1 MYDPKFTQKEMY
13 DQYGSSRE
21 TTKTKPNPGKQFA
34 DTMKA
39 GGGGRNTSGIGAK
52 RPDYSSNTFGG
63 GQDNNP
69 NRDEF
74 ENKSTID
81 KLKEKA
87 VNLFESLGADKPKAL
102 IVDGKRVY
110 QGPMF
115 RGYDPTVRIG
125 QFGGDAGKKQYRFGM
140 PLLGEVSPSY
150 PSPTLPPAD
159 NNPTLNMFGVRRG
172 FTGGPDM
179 PDLSVSPEAPANM
192 DPLTRGLS
200 QAMLPQASPEM
211 VDYTVGSFRD
221 KENLMTIVED
231 LNKEGV
237 DITLEELAK
246 ANNLSVNDD
255 GTPTN
260 PFVQKGEVLKVP
272 TTRKPTVPT
281 EFMDNAT
288 KAMLRE
294 ATPTKANYV
303 LDTAYSLANQ
313 LRNFTKKSQ
322 EKYTTGG
329 TSLGDKDRS
338 TYKVERGDT
347 MYDIAK
353 REGVTLNKL
362 IEANPDVDADKIKA
376 GQVINIPRGRNLDE
390 LSNGLK
396 EEIIKQDPKT
406 ETDLNVAIFN
416 GVIKDGTFATPKVG
430 DDPLTW
436 IAQNT
441 FGLNENDPEFRKAF
455 KAITKVDPYMT
466 PWCAAF
472 AGHVLRNVGVEL
484 PSRAIQNPN
493 LAFNY
498 INLGDEVYDHNPTTN
513 KTYAG
518 KPSDV
523 KAGDVVVFNNSNR
536 DSKGNIMYGQGHI
549 SFVVDVLDD
558 GTIIATGGNQSDGT
572 QVATTAY
579 TPDIVKEYY
588 KGGYTVRRIT
598 TNSLKGTDPSI
609 IAAITKDISIGGAE
623 Q

>member
-1 MYDPKFTQKEMY
+1 
-13 DQYGSSRE
+13 
-21 TTKTKPNPGKQFA
+21 
-34 DTMKA
+34 
-39 GGGGRNTSGIGAK
+39 
-52 RPDYSSNTFGG
+52 
-63 GQDNNP
+63 
-69 NRDEF
+69 
-74 ENKSTID
+74 
-81 KLKEKA
+81 
-87 VNLFESLGADKPKAL
+87 
-102 IVDGKRVY
+102 
-110 QGPMF
+110 
-115 RGYDPTVRIG
+115 
-125 QFGGDAGKKQYRFGM
+125 
-140 PLLGEVSPSY
+140 
-150 PSPTLPPAD
+150 
-159 NNPTLNMFGVRRG
+159 MFGVNRG
-172 FTGGPDM
+172 FTQPPDA
-179 PDLSVSPEAPANM
+179 PELSVSPDIPANM
-192 DPLTRGLS
+192 DTITRDTDSKIRGITKGVMTQLPPTAEYRVDEGESLLTVVETLNAGKPTS
-200 QAMLPQASPEM
+200 QH
-211 VDYTVGSFRD
+211 V
-221 KENLMTIVED
+221 
-231 LNKEGV
+231 
-237 DITLEELAK
+237 TLEEIGEL
-246 ANNLSVNDD
+246 NDIPNAVGD
-255 GTPTN
+255 
-260 PFVQKGEVLKVP
+260 PFGKIKKGDVLRVP
-272 TTRKPTVPT
+272 VKKISPT
-281 EFMDNAT
+281 EFMDNET
-288 KAMLRE
+288 KAMLRD
-294 ATPTKANYV
+294 ATPIKANFITESLSSLTGKLSNATKELVNSYSTSTTKG
-303 LDTAYSLANQ
+303 LGTKDT
-313 LRNFTKKSQ
+313 
-322 EKYTTGG
+322 
-329 TSLGDKDRS
+329 S

-353 REGVTLNKL
+353 RQGVTLDKL
-362 IEANPDVDADKIKA
+362 MEANPDVDADRIGV
-376 GQVINIPRGRNLDE
+376 GQVINIPKGSE
-390 LSNGLK
+390 LNDLPPSLQTEVATAITDGDVKNK
-396 EEIIKQDPKT
+396 E
-406 ETDLNVAIFN
+406 DLNVAIFN

-579 TPDIVKEYY
+579 TPDIIKEFY

-598 TNSLKGTDPSI
+598 TNSLKATDPSI